1 MKESK
6 QEKKEYL
13 VKNEYEVN
21 KKVAFILLITAVV
34 ILPIVF
40 FLIYFRI
47 FPISMDTAKIQI
59 GAAFIL
65 FIVPY
70 IISKLG
76 FYNRPWFKYLGIILC
91 VIGVGAILK
100 PFKWNAYIIL
110 SFPIFLSSMYF
121 DKRIVKVAF
130 LVSVVVYACVD
141 YFVQGDLISSGLLKD
156 RTVIKAWIV
165 SSLSNTLE
173 FLAIAFVTS
182 SVVDRSRGIMLGMA
196 DAEEQA
202 KLLGKI
208 SKILNNV
215 KEVSESLSKSA
226 SDLKFITDETTAAN
240 EVIAD
245 NSDKTY
251 KTFEDTIAYI
261 ENASKSIGSIS
272 EDLLD
277 IVNQAE
283 AINGAGKA
291 ASESTKKSLKEIES
305 TIVEMKNIQSAFEE
319 NRVLIKNLGERSAE
333 VSKITQ
339 VITDISSQTNLLAL
353 NAAIEAARAGE
364 MGKGFAVVADEI
376 RKLAEQSAEAAN
388 SIAKLIEQV
397 LDDTNKAVVATEN
410 NIDRID
416 NGLQMVNRSGKM
428 FDETANLNNEVYK
441 NMDEIVKSNKRI
453 NDYSNTIVDIMDN
466 ISKLSQQGTSQM
478 KEIAASVEEQLAS
491 IQTVAASVHEIDKMA
506 NNLTNISKEE

>member
-1 MKESK
+1 MSESK
-6 QEKKEYL
+6 KQKKEYL

-34 ILPIVF
+34 IIPIVYL
-40 FLIYFRI
+40 LIYFRI
-47 FPISMDTAKIQI
+47 FPILMETAWLPM
-59 GAAFIL
+59 GTALFL
-65 FIVPY
+65 FIFPY
-70 IISKLG
+70 IFSKLG
-76 FYNRPWFKYLGIILC
+76 FYDRAWFKYFVIILC

-100 PFKWNAYIIL
+100 PFKWNAFVLL
-110 SFPIFLSSMYF
+110 SFPIFLSAMYF
-121 DKRIVKVAF
+121 DKRMVKVTF
-130 LVSVVVYACVD
+130 LVASVVYACVD
-141 YFVQGDLISSGLLKD
+141 YFVQGDLISSGILQN

-182 SVVDRSRGIMLGMA
+182 SVVDRARGIMIGMA

-202 KLLGKI
+202 KLLNKI
-208 SKILNNV
+208 SSILSNV
-215 KEVSESLSKSA
+215 KEVSENLSKSA
-226 SDLKFITDETTAAN
+226 IDLKFITDETTAAN
-240 EVIAD
+240 EVIAE
-245 NSDKTY
+245 NSDKTCR
-251 KTFEDTIAYI
+251 TFEDTITYI
-261 ENASKSIGSIS
+261 ENASKSICSIS
-272 EDLLD
+272 EDLLG

-283 AINGAGKA
+283 VISGAGKA
-291 ASESTKKSLKEIES
+291 ASESTQNSLKEIES
-305 TIVEMKNIQSAFEE
+305 TITEMKNIQSAFEE

-397 LDDTNKAVVATEN
+397 LDDTNRAVVATEN

-416 NGLQMVNRSGKM
+416 NGLQMVNRSGRM
-428 FDETANLNNEVYK
+428 FGETANLNNEVYK

-453 NDYSNTIVDIMDN
+453 NEYSNTIVDIMDN
-466 ISKLSQQGTSQM
+466 IGKLSQQGTSQM
-478 KEIAASVEEQLAS
+478 KEIAASVEEQVAS
-491 IQTVAASVHEIDKMA
+491 IQTVSVSVHEIDKMA
-506 NNLTNISKEE
+506 NNLTKISKE